1 MQLVQAQ
8 QKERHT
14 VILVSHDF
22 RIIKNMADYVLMIL
36 GGQFFLKLSR
46 EQMNE
51 DEDLA
56 RYVERGI
63 AS

>member
-1 MQLVQAQ
+1 
-8 QKERHT
+8 
-14 VILVSHDF
+14 VSHDF
-22 RIIKNMADYVLMIL
+22 RIIKGLADYVLMIL
-36 GGQFFLKLSR
+36 GGQFFLKFSR
-46 EQMNE
+46 QQIEE

>member
-1 MQLVQAQ
+1 
-8 QKERHT
+8 
-14 VILVSHDF
+14 
-22 RIIKNMADYVLMIL
+22 MADYVLMIL
-36 GGQFFLKLSR
+36 GGRFFLKLSR